1 MRLRDVSFS
10 LFLCLCPFVAHSE
23 DLADTVQLRTEES
36 KYEKRMEIRHKRWD
50 RLIPDQAKFQFAGS
64 IGLVSTGVGWT
75 YGRKK
80 QWETDL
86 LIGFLPK
93 YHSKRAKA
101 VLTLKESYVPWLCC
115 ISSSSFY
122 VQPLS
127 CSLFLS
133 SVLDESFWV
142 DEPERYPKGFYGFST
157 RIRANLSLGQRLM
170 YKIPEKARR
179 RVQSLSLYYEL
190 SACDTDLCTFF
201 GDRCIKFK
209 DILSLAIGL
218 KVYI

>member
-1 MRLRDVSFS
+1 MSYKVESVKLLPFRSTFDMNERSLPIFSASWLCVIFLASRALRICNPMR
-10 LFLCLCPFVAHSE
+10 
-23 DLADTVQLRTEES
+23 
-36 KYEKRMEIRHKRWD
+36 K
-50 RLIPDQAKFQFAGS
+50 
-64 IGLVSTGVGWT
+64 LVSSVSI
-75 YGRKK
+75 
-80 QWETDL
+80 L
-86 LIGFLPK
+86 S
-93 YHSKRAKA
+93 H
-101 VLTLKESYVPWLCC
+101 

-179 RVQSLSLYYEL
+179 RVQSLSLNYEL
-190 SACDTDLCTFF
+190 SACDTD
-201 GDRCIKFK
+201 
-209 DILSLAIGL
+209 
-218 KVYI
+218 